1 MRERQ
6 LEIIERMLPLVTSLT
21 YTVEQRIM
29 VADFIDELSD
39 AIHPGNTADRF
50 LRRLAAMREEFKE
63 MPLPKTRE
71 QFEERAAL
79 FHLVRELEQYLII
92 KSQFHPGN
100 EAEKR
105 RRLLPFG

>member
-1 MRERQ
+1 
-6 LEIIERMLPLVTSLT
+6 
-21 YTVEQRIM
+21 
-29 VADFIDELSD
+29 
-39 AIHPGNTADRF
+39 
-50 LRRLAAMREEFKE
+50 MREEFKE